1 MKRKDIMVALGSQ
14 LSQITTP
21 DYHTD
26 MGIHSSY
33 WQDYPT
39 EYGVDALIYRDVAED
54 TVEKGLDHENTLHI
68 EIEGRKFS
76 DTPGIAAN
84 DMLADIVNALSV
96 DSTLNSLALKMI
108 LVGNETDVDTEGRT
122 CARIL
127 VKVDILYRTRMFKP
141 NAT

>member
-1 MKRKDIMVALGSQ
+1 MKRKDIMAALGSQ
-14 LSQITTP
+14 LNQIATP
-21 DYHTD
+21 NYNTD
-26 MGIHSSY
+26 IGQSVLY

-39 EYGVDALIYRDVAED
+39 EYGTDALIYRDVAED
-54 TVEKGLDHENTLHI
+54 TIEKGLDHENTLHI

-84 DMLADIVNALSV
+84 DMLADVIKALGT
-96 DSTLNSLALKMI
+96 DTTLGSLASKMQ
-108 LVGNETDVDTEGRT
+108 LVGNETEVDTESKT

-127 VKVDILYRTRMFKP
+127 VKVDVLYRTRMFNT